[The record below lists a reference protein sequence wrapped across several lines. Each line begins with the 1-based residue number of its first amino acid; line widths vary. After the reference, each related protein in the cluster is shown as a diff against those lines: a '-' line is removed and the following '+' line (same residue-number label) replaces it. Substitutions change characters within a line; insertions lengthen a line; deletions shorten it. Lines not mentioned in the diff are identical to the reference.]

1 MKISVLAIGQ
11 RQPRWADDAVADYLA
26 RFPGDFAVTL
36 KELKAEPRG
45 GKSGTDTERL
55 LAAEAERLRGAIPA
69 GSLVVAL
76 DERGRD
82 WTTEQFAKALGEW
95 RDRAEQPAFVIGGPD
110 GLHDSIKRTARQMLR
125 LSSMTLPHALAR
137 VLLAEALYRAW
148 SVDAGHPYHRA

>member
-1 MKISVLAIGQ
+1 MKISVLAVGQ

-137 VLLAEALYRAW
+137 VLLVEQLYRAW
-148 SVDAGHPYHRA
+148 SLLARHPYHRA

>member
-11 RQPRWADDAVADYLA
+11 RQPRWADEAVADYLA

-36 KELKAEPRG
+36 KELKAEPRS
-45 GKSGTDTERL
+45 GKSGADSERL
-55 LAAEAERLRGAIPA
+55 LLAEAERLRGAIPS

-95 RDRAEQPAFVIGGPD
+95 RDRAEQPTFVIGGPD
-110 GLHDSIKRTARQMLR
+110 GLHESIKRGARQMLR

-137 VLLAEALYRAW
+137 VLLVEQLYRAW
-148 SVDAGHPYHRA
+148 SLLARHPYHRA

>member
-11 RQPRWADDAVADYLA
+11 RQPRWADEAVADYLA

-45 GKSGTDTERL
+45 KSGADTERL

-69 GSLVVAL
+69 GGLVVAL

-110 GLHDSIKRTARQMLR
+110 GLHDSIKRGARQLLR

-137 VLLAEALYRAW
+137 VLLVEQLYRAW
-148 SVDAGHPYHRA
+148 SLLARHPYHRA